1 MFVCLFFPDCV
12 PNFKFIFFKFALT
25 LSSFRSGNTERIL
38 EIENIDSSDQAIIQ
52 FVSFNESELS
62 SIISLID
69 QTAVDRGDTAF
80 ANYTPQFKSTNEII
94 DQLSKYTNDTSL
106 SDYLASVD
114 ETISKRN

>member
-1 MFVCLFFPDCV
+1 MP
-12 PNFKFIFFKFALT
+12 
-25 LSSFRSGNTERIL
+25 
-38 EIENIDSSDQAIIQ
+38 QADLLAEDIVQ

-80 ANYTPQFKSTNEII
+80 ANYIPQLKSVDEII
-94 DQLSKYTNDTSL
+94 DQLSEPSNDKSL
-106 SDYLASVD
+106 SDYMASVD